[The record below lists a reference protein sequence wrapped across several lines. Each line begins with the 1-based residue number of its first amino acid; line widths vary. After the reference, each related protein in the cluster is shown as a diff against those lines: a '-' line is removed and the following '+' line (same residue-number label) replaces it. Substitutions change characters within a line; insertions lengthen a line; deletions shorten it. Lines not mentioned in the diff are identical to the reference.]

1 MSCLLPELY
10 PMAIIFPSG
19 LQAIAFTLRPSF
31 GALRLQAFVHV
42 RRCKATSPK
51 KQINGFELWLM
62 WWQNL

>member
-1 MSCLLPELY
+1 MSYLLPELY

-19 LQAIAFTLRPSF
+19 LQAIALTLRPSF

-51 KQINGFELWLM
+51 KQ
-62 WWQNL
+62 